1 MRIITYSGLANHLLG
16 SVDEES
22 AARTTFTFGSLDS
35 LFGLNGNISS
45 SRSADQSGRVT
56 IAETFRSES
65 FAVASLAV
73 NVLVGSITSQN
84 RVKWINA
91 LVLWKASAQPQRH
104 YRHNGGNPGPLEP

>member
-1 MRIITYSGLANHLLG
+1 MSIITYSGLAYHLLG

-22 AARTTFTFGSLDS
+22 ATRTTFTFGSLDS

-84 RVKWINA
+84 RVKWPVAIA
-91 LVLWKASAQPQRH
+91 AMETFFVPFLFMKFQML
-104 YRHNGGNPGPLEP
+104 